1 MQFIVKII
9 ISAFAVMIASYI
21 LPGVKVDTF
30 TTALLVALVFAF
42 LNAFLKPLLI
52 ILTIPI
58 TVFSLGLFLLVINA
72 AIVLIASSIVTSF
85 HVENFWWALLFSVI
99 MTITSSILESIGNN
113 KPRRNNGFE
122 NPR

>member
-1 MQFIVKII
+1 MKFLVKII
-9 ISAFAVMIASYI
+9 ISAFAVMIASYL

-42 LNAFLKPLLI
+42 LNTFLKPLLI

-72 AIVLIASSIVTSF
+72 GIVLIASRIVESF
-85 HVENFWWALLFSVI
+85 HVEGFWWALAFSII
-99 MTITSSILESIGNN
+99 MTITASILESIGNP
-113 KPRRNNGFE
+113 KPRSNNDV
-122 NPR
+122 NNQN